1 MFRDEIEKNK
11 SIKKMIKKITLK
23 IIGTKLDI
31 KIQWKEMLQVGI
43 EEKNKSRKWFN
54 KKIAIKRAMTK
65 FDKKN

>member
-1 MFRDEIEKNK
+1 
-11 SIKKMIKKITLK
+11 MIKKITLK

>member
-31 KIQWKEMLQVGI
+31 KIQ
-43 EEKNKSRKWFN
+43 
-54 KKIAIKRAMTK
+54 
-65 FDKKN
+65 